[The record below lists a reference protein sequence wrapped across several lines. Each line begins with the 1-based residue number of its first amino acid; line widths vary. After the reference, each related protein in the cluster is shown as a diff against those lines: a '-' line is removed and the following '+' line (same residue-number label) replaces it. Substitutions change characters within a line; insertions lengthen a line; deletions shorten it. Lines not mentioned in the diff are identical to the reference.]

1 MESNHHHLELRL
13 ALSFLCMDAP
23 RGEFFSL
30 PASQASMR
38 VMEGEVASST
48 PLHSTLIADKS
59 NCQKNEGANEPTDR
73 RLDAK
78 ERMEGGKADIADRP
92 MRNLH

>member
-23 RGEFFSL
+23 RGAFFSL
-30 PASQASMR
+30 PPRLASMR

-59 NCQKNEGANEPTDR
+59 NCQKNEEVNEPTDR

-78 ERMEGGKADIADRP
+78 ERMERGRRTGR
-92 MRNLH
+92 